1 MYLMRLL
8 NFNSVFFSSVK
19 NNFLIPKEEDCT
31 NSRSEICIEDTEE
44 RVRVKTNLTIHVKLL
59 PINLIW
65 NSKIYKVHVLK
76 A

>member
-19 NNFLIPKEEDCT
+19 NNFLIPKKEDCT
-31 NSRSEICIEDTEE
+31 NSRSEFCIEDTEE

-65 NSKIYKVHVLK
+65 NSKIYKEHVLK

>member
-8 NFNSVFFSSVK
+8 ELQFRFFSSVK

-31 NSRSEICIEDTEE
+31 NNRSEFCIEDTEE

-65 NSKIYKVHVLK
+65 NSKIYKVLK

>member
-1 MYLMRLL
+1 M
-8 NFNSVFFSSVK
+8 
-19 NNFLIPKEEDCT
+19 
-31 NSRSEICIEDTEE
+31 EDTEE

-65 NSKIYKVHVLK
+65 NSKIYKVLK

>member
-8 NFNSVFFSSVK
+8 NFHSVFFSSVK

-31 NSRSEICIEDTEE
+31 NSRSEFCVEDTEE
-44 RVRVKTNLTIHVKLL
+44 QVRVKTNLTKHVKLL

-65 NSKIYKVHVLK
+65 NSKIYKVLK
-76 A
+76 T

>member
-8 NFNSVFFSSVK
+8 ELQFRFFSSVK
-19 NNFLIPKEEDCT
+19 NNFLLPKEEDCT
-31 NSRSEICIEDTEE
+31 NSRSEFCIEDTEE
-44 RVRVKTNLTIHVKLL
+44 RVRVKTYLTIHVKLL

-65 NSKIYKVHVLK
+65 KSKIYKVLK

>member
-8 NFNSVFFSSVK
+8 NFNSVFVSSVK

-31 NSRSEICIEDTEE
+31 NRSEFCIEDTEE
-44 RVRVKTNLTIHVKLL
+44 RVRVKTNLTIHVKFL

-65 NSKIYKVHVLK
+65 NLKIYKVLK